1 VKILVS
7 QPAVFFYTAAH
18 RDMATQ
24 NPNSEPSAEPAPSS
38 PETDP
43 IIQQAM
49 EEFEGGL
56 ARVTGWRVRPQWD
69 TAAIR
74 ERLWD
79 VVLASIA
86 LVVLSPFFLLAALLT
101 RYKSPGPLIFRQKRL
116 GKHGVPF
123 DILKFRSMR
132 IDAEKY
138 LREHVDLYRR
148 YVANNFKLDV
158 WEDPRISPCGRFLR
172 RSKLDEL
179 PQIWN
184 VLRGEMTLVGPR
196 PIVPPEIVN
205 YGIYAKRFL
214 SVRPG
219 VTGYWQ
225 VTMGGE
231 MGYPR
236 RVVLDMFYVEHKTR
250 TLDIFILLKTFPAI
264 CFHFWKN
271 RKSAKKESS
280 KGD

>member
-1 VKILVS
+1 M
-7 QPAVFFYTAAH
+7 AYTAAH
-18 RDMATQ
+18 RIMASDPEMVGSNPHTQ
-24 NPNSEPSAEPAPSS
+24 SQTTPDALAPGG
-38 PETDP
+38 TDP

-56 ARVTGWRVRPQWD
+56 ARVTVLRVRPQWD

-86 LVVLSPFFLLAALLT
+86 LVALSPLFLLAAILT

-132 IDAEKY
+132 IDAEKF
-138 LREHVDLYRR
+138 LREHADLYRR
-148 YVANNFKLDV
+148 YVANNFKLDL

-184 VLRGEMTLVGPR
+184 VLRGEMTLVGSR

-205 YGIYAKRFL
+205 YGIYAKRLL

-250 TLDIFILLKTFPAI
+250 ALDMLILLKTFPAI

-271 RKSAKKESS
+271 RKSAKPPPAASH
-280 KGD
+280 

>member
-1 VKILVS
+1 
-7 QPAVFFYTAAH
+7 
-18 RDMATQ
+18 MAT
-24 NPNSEPSAEPAPSS
+24 PMDNSKNVPPAQPEPAS
-38 PETDP
+38 PATDP

-56 ARVTGWRVRPQWD
+56 ARVTVLRVRPQWD
-69 TAAIR
+69 TVAIR

-79 VVLASIA
+79 VALASVA
-86 LVVLSPFFLLAALLT
+86 LVVLSPLFLLAAILT

-138 LREHVDLYRR
+138 LREHADLYRR
-148 YVANNFKLDV
+148 YVANNFKLDI

-205 YGIYAKRFL
+205 YGIYAKRYL

-250 TLDIFILLKTFPAI
+250 ALDVFILLKTFPAV
-264 CFHFWKN
+264 CFHFWRN
-271 RKSAKKESS
+271 RKSAKRESA
-280 KGD
+280 KGS

>member
-1 VKILVS
+1 
-7 QPAVFFYTAAH
+7 
-18 RDMATQ
+18 M
-24 NPNSEPSAEPAPSS
+24 
-38 PETDP
+38 
-43 IIQQAM
+43 
-49 EEFEGGL
+49 
-56 ARVTGWRVRPQWD
+56 
-69 TAAIR
+69 
-74 ERLWD
+74 
-79 VVLASIA
+79 
-86 LVVLSPFFLLAALLT
+86 
-101 RYKSPGPLIFRQKRL
+101 
-116 GKHGVPF
+116 PF

-132 IDAEKY
+132 IDAEKF
-138 LREHVDLYRR
+138 LREHADLYRR
-148 YVANNFKLDV
+148 YVANNFKLDL

-184 VLRGEMTLVGPR
+184 VLRGEMTLVGSR

-205 YGIYAKRFL
+205 YGIYAKRLL

-250 TLDIFILLKTFPAI
+250 ALDMLILLKTFPAI

-271 RKSAKKESS
+271 RKSAKPPPAKSC
-280 KGD
+280 